1 MSFYVNDI
9 RWDIEYVDPYD
20 TRLVDKNGILGIAT
34 TDPKV
39 RTIFIVKGLSD
50 DFKEDVLIHELSH
63 CFIFSHG
70 LHKHIYKYVKPRYWD
85 EAEECLCNL
94 ISLYGRDILNLA
106 DKELN
111 RKRNR

>member
-20 TRLVDKNGILGIAT
+20 TKLVDKNGSLRIAT
-34 TDPKV
+34 TDPDTH
-39 RTIFIVKGLSD
+39 TIFVVKGLSD
-50 DFKEDVLIHELSH
+50 EFKEEVLIHELSH
-63 CFIFSHG
+63 CFIFSHR
-70 LHKHIYKYVKPRYWD
+70 LYKYIYKYVKLRYWD

-94 ISLYGRDILNLA
+94 ISLYGRDILDLA